1 MKIDKLKVGS
11 DIEVHYFVCTNE
23 RMDKNKSCGKN
34 GSIPLF
40 KYLKQRMKSVS
51 EKYAKR
57 VKVNSSGCLS
67 NCSNGPVVVCYP
79 EGDWFNIRNAR
90 DVDMLVHDLE
100 ARWMEEFR
108 QAQAAQA

>member
-1 MKIDKLKVGS
+1 MKIDKIRVES
-11 DIEVHYFVCTNE
+11 DIELHLFVCTNE
-23 RMDKNKSCGKN
+23 RTEKNKSCGKS

-40 KYLKQRMKSVS
+40 KYLKQRMLSVS

-79 EGDWFNIRNAR
+79 QGDWFNIKNIK
-90 DVDMLVHDLE
+90 DVDVLVNDIE
-100 ARWMEEFR
+100 ARWMEEYR
-108 QAQAAQA
+108 AARSMNA